1 MELVDWSVFV
11 QIRASKALDKGELVF
26 VWQLLRTLDPLPSPF
41 DTVLAR
47 IYFEKL
53 NEAPYKSRLAKTLRM
68 CLRTLRRGYFSVY

>member
-1 MELVDWSVFV
+1 MAIVDWSVFV
-11 QIRASKALDKGELVF
+11 QIRASRALEKGELVF

-53 NEAPYKSRLAKTLRM
+53 NEAPYQGRLSQTLRM